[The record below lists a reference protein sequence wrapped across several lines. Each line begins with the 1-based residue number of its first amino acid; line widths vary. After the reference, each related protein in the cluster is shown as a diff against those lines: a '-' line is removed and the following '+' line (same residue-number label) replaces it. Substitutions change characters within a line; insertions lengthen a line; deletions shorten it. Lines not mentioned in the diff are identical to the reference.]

1 MSKSIA
7 MMADEILG
15 GMTATPHSV
24 VGGGPAGLVEGQ
36 GELPPISDEARSALL
51 SECMSATVGPN
62 EELDLSKSTE
72 DTEATKKKKSEWELK
87 NRQKRKAQAKAASV
101 RGDRLE
107 PGETG
112 RQKVHMSS
120 RGKRK
125 GTAGHRDTRR
135 GADGDRHAQT
145 AKHWRDETERAGNP
159 TGPKGR
165 SSTIIPGPGGVKFAK
180 SGHKAAINRSRAER
194 GASKLEGVT
203 VTKTNRTM
211 TLIDASSHR
220 ERIANKKMVRG
231 APMTDAE
238 KAQKRKTYKRKP
250 GQMSSD
256 SSKLG
261 SSVVGQNYESKSY
274 KPILEKMAAS
284 KKKKASNRKQSEAD
298 ASASSEKLSGFCPKD
313 ERPSGADPRQQQR
326 TDAAMK
332 SVMADTPDEESAETS
347 RRGKIDA
354 AKAEKKAKKASKLTK
369 EQREIIQKA
378 RAILDEMT
386 SAGGIGAGKMS
397 GSSNRAYDVDGKP
410 MGKDDV
416 KIEPVDKSLRKL
428 DTSKSSKKGK
438 KKAAKKKKEL
448 KVTKESFENFL
459 NLIVNES
466 QK

>member
-24 VGGGPAGLVEGQ
+24 AGTGAAGLVEGQ

-51 SECMSATVGPN
+51 SECMGAVT
-62 EELDLSKSTE
+62 ELDELDLSKPSEETE
-72 DTEATKKKKSEWELK
+72 QTKKKKAEWELK
-87 NRQKRKAQAKAASV
+87 HRDTRKAQSKAASV
-101 RGDRLE
+101 RGNRLE
-107 PGETG
+107 PGESG
-112 RQKVHMSS
+112 RQSVHTTS
-120 RGKRK
+120 RGKPK
-125 GTAGHRDTRR
+125 GTAGHRDTRS

-165 SSTIIPGPGGVKFAK
+165 SATVIPGRGGVKLAK
-180 SGHKAAINRSRAER
+180 SGHKAAINRSREER
-194 GASKLEGVT
+194 GAPKLEGVT

-274 KPILEKMAAS
+274 KPILEK
-284 KKKKASNRKQSEAD
+284 KKSEAD
-298 ASASSEKLSGFCPKD
+298 ASAASEKSDFCPKD
-313 ERPSGADPRQQQR
+313 APQDGADPRQQQR
-326 TDAAMK
+326 TGAAMK
-332 SVMADTPDEESAETS
+332 SVMADTPDEEAAETS
-347 RRGKIDA
+347 HRKGIDA
-354 AKAEKKAKKASKLTK
+354 TRAKKKAKKKAKAASKLTK

-386 SAGGIGAGKMS
+386 SVGGIGAGKMS
-397 GSSNRAYDVDGKP
+397 GSSNKAYDTDGKA

-416 KIEPVDKSLRKL
+416 KIEPVDKSLSKL
-428 DTSKSSKKGK
+428 DKSKSPKKGK
-438 KKAAKKKKEL
+438 KKVAKKKKEL

-459 NLIVNES
+459 SLIVTES